1 MRPVNVRIV
10 AEYICSLE
18 QLSLHTKP
26 TTHEMSSTEP
36 RTDRTRAVWRVR
48 LGSALRTILAC
59 TIVGC
64 TTLYSPASVK
74 HFLRYPAFSY
84 VTTILIVSDA
94 TLGDALRGCWH
105 ALFANIQALL
115 PSMLCLWV
123 IGPARFTNELA
134 ALAVATNAFLVA
146 LPEST
151 HLMCKRI
158 AFGQIVIVYVGAA
171 INGAKAR
178 AITHPIHVASSTAL
192 GVLASL
198 LAMLLPYPHLAF
210 YELRKTC
217 QLYAENAFER
227 LNYFIDAISAQDNTT
242 ARDLISQAMSLSKA
256 GAKLLQSIKKNMD
269 VMQWERP
276 QTKLLKT
283 RYINLGEKLQ
293 HMELPIR
300 GMEMALNCS
309 TASCIGSMMD
319 EELREVLGSL
329 KVQIGQKF
337 ERARCSMPIDATITL
352 LETKEQFLDM
362 YLWKFRNISIT
373 QENLSAFFFLYSL
386 ELLLDDL
393 PIAQVPEC
401 ALEYTQNIDTEEY
414 IDSQNQAMGSF
425 NRTWSTLDIF
435 PTSQSLVFAFKCSL
449 SLGLAVLFGL
459 MYNKENGYWS
469 GLTIAISFVTGRQ
482 ATFTAA
488 NARAQGTAMGSVYG
502 ILCCYIFQRFED
514 LRFLAML
521 PWIIFTNFLMHSR
534 MYGQAG
540 GISAV
545 IGALSILGRTNYTS
559 PSEFAIAR
567 ISEAC
572 IGLICFLI
580 VEILL
585 NPARAAT
592 LAKTELSRTLG
603 ALQDWI
609 NSIVLCS
616 NQKNMPAST
625 LQALREKQNKLKTH
639 FNDLKKFISEA
650 GLEPNFWFLP
660 FHGPCYGKLLESLS
674 KMLDLTSFVTYKIE
688 FLSQVLK
695 RFALDLNE
703 LQERMNDDLEL
714 FKERVG
720 SSLKHLEKATS
731 IKSLAALEKELQKKV
746 MSQDIELGN
755 SPNVNAFRLFGT
767 DEEEVENI
775 MSSFLRHLN
784 EEADKIYAKA
794 IEEKLKSQIV
804 LCLTGL
810 SFCIGC
816 LIRETMEIEKEVKEL
831 VKWENPKNHVN

>member
-1 MRPVNVRIV
+1 
-10 AEYICSLE
+10 
-18 QLSLHTKP
+18 
-26 TTHEMSSTEP
+26 MSSTEP
-36 RTDRTRAVWRVR
+36 RTGRTRAVWRVR

-105 ALFANIQALL
+105 ALFATIQALL

-134 ALAVATNAFLVA
+134 ALAAATNAFLVA

-158 AFGQIVIVYVGAA
+158 ASGQIVIVYVGAA

-256 GAKLLQSIKKNMD
+256 GNKLLQSIKKYMD
-269 VMQWERP
+269 VLRWERP
-276 QTKLLKT
+276 QTKFLKT

-337 ERARCSMPIDATITL
+337 ERAKCSMPIDATITL

-362 YLWKFRNISIT
+362 YLGKFRNISIT

-482 ATFTAA
+482 ATFTVA

-545 IGALSILGRTNYTS
+545 IAALSILGRTNYTS

-639 FNDLKKFISEA
+639 FNDLEKFISEA
-650 GLEPNFWFLP
+650 GLEPDFWFLP

-688 FLSQVLK
+688 FLSQVSR
-695 RFALDLNE
+695 RFALDFNE

-755 SPNVNAFRLFGT
+755 SPNVNAFQLFGT
-767 DEEEVENI
+767 DEEEVKNI

-816 LIRETMEIEKEVKEL
+816 LIRETMEIKKEVKEL
-831 VKWENPKNHVN
+831 VKWENPTNHVNLNEISCKVNALHT

>member
-1 MRPVNVRIV
+1 
-10 AEYICSLE
+10 
-18 QLSLHTKP
+18 
-26 TTHEMSSTEP
+26 
-36 RTDRTRAVWRVR
+36 
-48 LGSALRTILAC
+48 
-59 TIVGC
+59 
-64 TTLYSPASVK
+64 
-74 HFLRYPAFSY
+74 
-84 VTTILIVSDA
+84 
-94 TLGDALRGCWH
+94 
-105 ALFANIQALL
+105 
-115 PSMLCLWV
+115 
-123 IGPARFTNELA
+123 
-134 ALAVATNAFLVA
+134 
-146 LPEST
+146 
-151 HLMCKRI
+151 
-158 AFGQIVIVYVGAA
+158 
-171 INGAKAR
+171 
-178 AITHPIHVASSTAL
+178 
-192 GVLASL
+192 
-198 LAMLLPYPHLAF
+198 
-210 YELRKTC
+210 
-217 QLYAENAFER
+217 
-227 LNYFIDAISAQDNTT
+227 
-242 ARDLISQAMSLSKA
+242 
-256 GAKLLQSIKKNMD
+256 
-269 VMQWERP
+269 MQWERP
-276 QTKLLKT
+276 QTKFLKT
-283 RYINLGEKLQ
+283 RYINPGEKLQ

-309 TASCIGSMMD
+309 TASSCIGSMMD
-319 EELREVLGSL
+319 EELREVLRSL

-337 ERARCSMPIDATITL
+337 ERAKGSMPFDATITL
-352 LETKEQFLDM
+352 LETKEQFLDV

-393 PIAQVPEC
+393 PIAQVPEF

-414 IDSQNQAMGSF
+414 SDSQNQAMGSF

-459 MYNKENGYWS
+459 MYNKENGYCS

-482 ATFTAA
+482 ATFTVA

-609 NSIVLCS
+609 NTIVLCS

-639 FNDLKKFISEA
+639 FNDLEKFLSEA

-674 KMLDLTSFVTYKIE
+674 KMLDLTSFVTYKIA
-688 FLSQVLK
+688 FLSQVSK
-695 RFALDLNE
+695 IFALDFNE
-703 LQERMNDDLEL
+703 LQERMNEDLEL
-714 FKERVG
+714 FKGRVG

-731 IKSLAALEKELQKKV
+731 IMSLAALEKELPKKV
-746 MSQDIELGN
+746 MSQDTELGN

-794 IEEKLKSQIV
+794 IEEKLKSKIV

-831 VKWENPKNHVN
+831 VKWENPTNHVNLNEISCKVNALHT

>member
-1 MRPVNVRIV
+1 
-10 AEYICSLE
+10 
-18 QLSLHTKP
+18 
-26 TTHEMSSTEP
+26 
-36 RTDRTRAVWRVR
+36 
-48 LGSALRTILAC
+48 
-59 TIVGC
+59 
-64 TTLYSPASVK
+64 
-74 HFLRYPAFSY
+74 
-84 VTTILIVSDA
+84 
-94 TLGDALRGCWH
+94 
-105 ALFANIQALL
+105 
-115 PSMLCLWV
+115 
-123 IGPARFTNELA
+123 
-134 ALAVATNAFLVA
+134 
-146 LPEST
+146 
-151 HLMCKRI
+151 
-158 AFGQIVIVYVGAA
+158 
-171 INGAKAR
+171 
-178 AITHPIHVASSTAL
+178 
-192 GVLASL
+192 
-198 LAMLLPYPHLAF
+198 
-210 YELRKTC
+210 
-217 QLYAENAFER
+217 
-227 LNYFIDAISAQDNTT
+227 
-242 ARDLISQAMSLSKA
+242 
-256 GAKLLQSIKKNMD
+256 
-269 VMQWERP
+269 
-276 QTKLLKT
+276 
-283 RYINLGEKLQ
+283 
-293 HMELPIR
+293 MELPIR

-831 VKWENPKNHVN
+831 VKWENPKNHVWEEALKQARVDASSNLWKAESIFYPAAIREVSSTNSVATDDQPEEEVTPLEDSQASGSASKAPKEGELQEVAARSQHTDPEAPKEVSEPVVGIQVPSTEEPTTLAQPPQAIPLAVVPQSTGAGPVQPPPEGTILPGIEAESVPSSQDVTDKKTEK

>member
-1 MRPVNVRIV
+1 
-10 AEYICSLE
+10 
-18 QLSLHTKP
+18 
-26 TTHEMSSTEP
+26 MSSTEP
-36 RTDRTRAVWRVR
+36 RTGRTRAVWRVR
-48 LGSALRTILAC
+48 LGSTLRTILAC

-84 VTTILIVSDA
+84 ATTILIVSDA
-94 TLGDALRGCWH
+94 TLGDAVRGCWH
-105 ALFANIQALL
+105 ALFATIQALL

-158 AFGQIVIVYVGAA
+158 AFGQVVIVYVGAA
-171 INGAKAR
+171 INGAEAG

-210 YELRKTC
+210 HVLQKTC

-276 QTKLLKT
+276 QTKFLKT

-309 TASCIGSMMD
+309 TASCTGSMMD

-337 ERARCSMPIDATITL
+337 ERAKCSMRFDATITL
-352 LETKEQFLDM
+352 SETKEQFLDM
-362 YLWKFRNISIT
+362 YLWKFRNISVT
-373 QENLSAFFFLYSL
+373 QENLPAFFFLYSL

-393 PIAQVPEC
+393 PIAQVPKC

-425 NRTWSTLDIF
+425 NRTWRTLDIF

-482 ATFTAA
+482 ATFTVA

-521 PWIIFTNFLMHSR
+521 PLIIFANFLMHSR

-545 IGALSILGRTNYTS
+545 IGALLILGRTNYTS

-639 FNDLKKFISEA
+639 FNDLEKFISEA

-688 FLSQVLK
+688 FLSQVSK
-695 RFALDLNE
+695 RFALDFNE
-703 LQERMNDDLEL
+703 LKEHMNDDLEL

-720 SSLKHLEKATS
+720 SSLKQLEKATS
-731 IKSLAALEKELQKKV
+731 VKSLAALEKELQKTV
-746 MSQDIELGN
+746 MSQDIQLGN
-755 SPNVNAFRLFGT
+755 SPNVNAFRLFGI

-831 VKWENPKNHVN
+831 VKWENPTNHVNLNEISCKVNALHA

>member
-1 MRPVNVRIV
+1 
-10 AEYICSLE
+10 
-18 QLSLHTKP
+18 
-26 TTHEMSSTEP
+26 
-36 RTDRTRAVWRVR
+36 
-48 LGSALRTILAC
+48 
-59 TIVGC
+59 
-64 TTLYSPASVK
+64 
-74 HFLRYPAFSY
+74 
-84 VTTILIVSDA
+84 
-94 TLGDALRGCWH
+94 
-105 ALFANIQALL
+105 
-115 PSMLCLWV
+115 
-123 IGPARFTNELA
+123 
-134 ALAVATNAFLVA
+134 
-146 LPEST
+146 
-151 HLMCKRI
+151 
-158 AFGQIVIVYVGAA
+158 
-171 INGAKAR
+171 
-178 AITHPIHVASSTAL
+178 
-192 GVLASL
+192 
-198 LAMLLPYPHLAF
+198 
-210 YELRKTC
+210 
-217 QLYAENAFER
+217 
-227 LNYFIDAISAQDNTT
+227 
-242 ARDLISQAMSLSKA
+242 
-256 GAKLLQSIKKNMD
+256 
-269 VMQWERP
+269 
-276 QTKLLKT
+276 
-283 RYINLGEKLQ
+283 
-293 HMELPIR
+293 MELPIR

-337 ERARCSMPIDATITL
+337 ERAKCSMPIDATITL

-362 YLWKFRNISIT
+362 YLGKFRNISIT

-482 ATFTAA
+482 ATFTVA

-545 IGALSILGRTNYTS
+545 IAALSILGRTNYTS

-639 FNDLKKFISEA
+639 FNDLEKFISEA
-650 GLEPNFWFLP
+650 GLEPDFWFLP

-688 FLSQVLK
+688 FLSQVSR
-695 RFALDLNE
+695 RFALDFNE

-755 SPNVNAFRLFGT
+755 SPNVNAFQLFGT
-767 DEEEVENI
+767 DEEEVKNI

-816 LIRETMEIEKEVKEL
+816 LIRETMEIKKEVKEL
-831 VKWENPKNHVN
+831 VKWENPTNHVNLNEISCKVNALHT

>member
-1 MRPVNVRIV
+1 
-10 AEYICSLE
+10 
-18 QLSLHTKP
+18 
-26 TTHEMSSTEP
+26 
-36 RTDRTRAVWRVR
+36 
-48 LGSALRTILAC
+48 
-59 TIVGC
+59 
-64 TTLYSPASVK
+64 
-74 HFLRYPAFSY
+74 
-84 VTTILIVSDA
+84 
-94 TLGDALRGCWH
+94 
-105 ALFANIQALL
+105 
-115 PSMLCLWV
+115 
-123 IGPARFTNELA
+123 
-134 ALAVATNAFLVA
+134 
-146 LPEST
+146 
-151 HLMCKRI
+151 
-158 AFGQIVIVYVGAA
+158 
-171 INGAKAR
+171 
-178 AITHPIHVASSTAL
+178 
-192 GVLASL
+192 
-198 LAMLLPYPHLAF
+198 
-210 YELRKTC
+210 
-217 QLYAENAFER
+217 
-227 LNYFIDAISAQDNTT
+227 
-242 ARDLISQAMSLSKA
+242 
-256 GAKLLQSIKKNMD
+256 
-269 VMQWERP
+269 MQWERP
-276 QTKLLKT
+276 QTKFLKT
-283 RYINLGEKLQ
+283 RYINPGEKLQ

-309 TASCIGSMMD
+309 TASSCIGSMMD
-319 EELREVLGSL
+319 EELREVLRSL

-337 ERARCSMPIDATITL
+337 ERAKCSMPFDATITL
-352 LETKEQFLDM
+352 LETKEQFLDV

-373 QENLSAFFFLYSL
+373 QENLSAYFFLYSL

-393 PIAQVPEC
+393 PIAQVPEF

-414 IDSQNQAMGSF
+414 SDSQNQAMGSF

-459 MYNKENGYWS
+459 MYNKENGYCS

-482 ATFTAA
+482 ATFTVA

-609 NSIVLCS
+609 NTIVLCS

-625 LQALREKQNKLKTH
+625 LQALREKQNKLKNH
-639 FNDLKKFISEA
+639 FNDLEKFISEA

-688 FLSQVLK
+688 FLSQVSK
-695 RFALDLNE
+695 IFALDFNE
-703 LQERMNDDLEL
+703 LQERMNEDLEL
-714 FKERVG
+714 FKGRVG

-731 IKSLAALEKELQKKV
+731 IMSLAALEKELPKKV
-746 MSQDIELGN
+746 MSQDTELGN

-794 IEEKLKSQIV
+794 IEEKLKSKIV

-831 VKWENPKNHVN
+831 VKWENPTNHVNLNEISCKVNALHT

>member
-1 MRPVNVRIV
+1 
-10 AEYICSLE
+10 
-18 QLSLHTKP
+18 
-26 TTHEMSSTEP
+26 
-36 RTDRTRAVWRVR
+36 
-48 LGSALRTILAC
+48 
-59 TIVGC
+59 
-64 TTLYSPASVK
+64 
-74 HFLRYPAFSY
+74 
-84 VTTILIVSDA
+84 
-94 TLGDALRGCWH
+94 
-105 ALFANIQALL
+105 
-115 PSMLCLWV
+115 
-123 IGPARFTNELA
+123 
-134 ALAVATNAFLVA
+134 
-146 LPEST
+146 
-151 HLMCKRI
+151 
-158 AFGQIVIVYVGAA
+158 
-171 INGAKAR
+171 
-178 AITHPIHVASSTAL
+178 
-192 GVLASL
+192 
-198 LAMLLPYPHLAF
+198 
-210 YELRKTC
+210 
-217 QLYAENAFER
+217 
-227 LNYFIDAISAQDNTT
+227 
-242 ARDLISQAMSLSKA
+242 
-256 GAKLLQSIKKNMD
+256 
-269 VMQWERP
+269 MQWERP
-276 QTKLLKT
+276 QTKFLKT
-283 RYINLGEKLQ
+283 RYINPGEKLQ

-300 GMEMALNCS
+300 GMGMALNCS
-309 TASCIGSMMD
+309 TASSCIGSMMD
-319 EELREVLGSL
+319 EELREVLRSL

-337 ERARCSMPIDATITL
+337 ERAKCSMPFDATITL
-352 LETKEQFLDM
+352 LETKEQFLDV

-373 QENLSAFFFLYSL
+373 QENLSAYFFLYSL

-393 PIAQVPEC
+393 PIAQVPEF

-414 IDSQNQAMGSF
+414 SDSQNQAMGSF

-459 MYNKENGYWS
+459 MYNKENGYCS

-482 ATFTAA
+482 ATFTVA

-609 NSIVLCS
+609 NTIVLCS

-639 FNDLKKFISEA
+639 FNDLEKFISEA

-674 KMLDLTSFVTYKIE
+674 KMLDLTSFVTYKIA
-688 FLSQVLK
+688 FLSQVSK
-695 RFALDLNE
+695 IFALDFNE
-703 LQERMNDDLEL
+703 LQERMNEDLEL
-714 FKERVG
+714 FKGRVG

-731 IKSLAALEKELQKKV
+731 IMSLAALEKELPKKV
-746 MSQDIELGN
+746 MSQDTELGN

-794 IEEKLKSQIV
+794 IEEKLKSKIV

-831 VKWENPKNHVN
+831 VKWENPTNHVNLNEISCKVNALHT

>member
-1 MRPVNVRIV
+1 
-10 AEYICSLE
+10 
-18 QLSLHTKP
+18 
-26 TTHEMSSTEP
+26 MSSTEP
-36 RTDRTRAVWRVR
+36 RTGRTRAVWRVR

-84 VTTILIVSDA
+84 ATTILIVSDA
-94 TLGDALRGCWH
+94 TLGDALRGCLH
-105 ALFANIQALL
+105 AMFATIQALL

-146 LPEST
+146 LPDST
-151 HLMCKRI
+151 QLMCKRI

-171 INGAKAR
+171 IDGAKDR

-210 YELRKTC
+210 YELQKTC

-227 LNYFIDAISAQDNTT
+227 LEYFINAISAQDNTT

-276 QTKLLKT
+276 PTIFSKT
-283 RYINLGEKLQ
+283 RYINPGEKLL

-309 TASCIGSMMD
+309 TASSCIGSMID
-319 EELREVLGSL
+319 EELREFLRSM

-337 ERARCSMPIDATITL
+337 VRAKCSMPFDATMTL

-386 ELLLDDL
+386 KLLDDS
-393 PIAQVPEC
+393 PIAQDPQC
-401 ALEYTQNIDTEEY
+401 ALEYTQNIDTEESS
-414 IDSQNQAMGSF
+414 DSQNQAMGSF

-469 GLTIAISFVTGRQ
+469 GLTIAISFVTGQQ
-482 ATFTAA
+482 ATFTVA

-545 IGALSILGRTNYTS
+545 IGALLILGRTNYTS

-592 LAKTELSRTLG
+592 LAKTELSKTLG

-639 FNDLKKFISEA
+639 FNDLEKFISEA

-674 KMLDLTSFVTYKIE
+674 KMLDLISFVTYKIE
-688 FLSQVLK
+688 FLSQVSK
-695 RFALDLNE
+695 RFALDFNE
-703 LQERMNDDLEL
+703 LHEHMNDDLEL

-720 SSLKHLEKATS
+720 SSLKHLEKVTS

-746 MSQDIELGN
+746 MFQDIELGN

-767 DEEEVENI
+767 NEEEVENI

-831 VKWENPKNHVN
+831 VKWENPTNHVNLNEISCKVNTLHT

>member
-1 MRPVNVRIV
+1 
-10 AEYICSLE
+10 
-18 QLSLHTKP
+18 
-26 TTHEMSSTEP
+26 MSSTEP
-36 RTDRTRAVWRVR
+36 RTGRTRAVWRVR
-48 LGSALRTILAC
+48 LGSTLRTILAC

-84 VTTILIVSDA
+84 ATTILIVSDA
-94 TLGDALRGCWH
+94 TLGDAVRGCWH
-105 ALFANIQALL
+105 ALFATIQALL

-158 AFGQIVIVYVGAA
+158 AFGQVVIVYVGAA
-171 INGAKAR
+171 INGAEAG

-210 YELRKTC
+210 HV
-217 QLYAENAFER
+217 R

-256 GAKLLQSIKKNMD
+256 GAKLLQSIKKNMRLNYFID
-269 VMQWERP
+269 AISAQDNTTARDLISQAMSLSKAGA
-276 QTKLLKT
+276 KLLQK
-283 RYINLGEKLQ
+283 KLQ

-309 TASCIGSMMD
+309 TASCTGSMMD

-337 ERARCSMPIDATITL
+337 ERAKCSMRFDATITL
-352 LETKEQFLDM
+352 SETKEQFLDM
-362 YLWKFRNISIT
+362 YLWKFRNISVT
-373 QENLSAFFFLYSL
+373 QENLPAFFFLYSL

-393 PIAQVPEC
+393 PIAQVPKC

-425 NRTWSTLDIF
+425 NRTWRTLDIF

-482 ATFTAA
+482 ATFTVA

-521 PWIIFTNFLMHSR
+521 PLIIFANFLMHSR

-545 IGALSILGRTNYTS
+545 IGALLILGRTNYTS

-639 FNDLKKFISEA
+639 FNDLEKFISEA

-688 FLSQVLK
+688 FLSQVSK
-695 RFALDLNE
+695 RFALDFNE
-703 LQERMNDDLEL
+703 LKEHMNDDLEL

-720 SSLKHLEKATS
+720 SSLKQLEKATS
-731 IKSLAALEKELQKKV
+731 VKSLAALEKELQKTV
-746 MSQDIELGN
+746 MSQDIQLGN
-755 SPNVNAFRLFGT
+755 SPNVNAFRLFGI

-831 VKWENPKNHVN
+831 VKWENPTNHVNLNEISCKVNALHA

>member
-1 MRPVNVRIV
+1 
-10 AEYICSLE
+10 
-18 QLSLHTKP
+18 
-26 TTHEMSSTEP
+26 MSSTEP

-84 VTTILIVSDA
+84 VTTVLIVSDA

-105 ALFANIQALL
+105 ALFATIQALL

-256 GAKLLQSIKKNMD
+256 GAKLLQCIKKNMD

-276 QTKLLKT
+276 QTKFLKT

-337 ERARCSMPIDATITL
+337 ERAKCSMPFDATITL

-393 PIAQVPEC
+393 PIARVPEC
-401 ALEYTQNIDTEEY
+401 ALEYTKNIDTEEY
-414 IDSQNQAMGSF
+414 SDSQNQAMGSF
-425 NRTWSTLDIF
+425 NRTCSTLDIF

-469 GLTIAISFVTGRQ
+469 GLTIATSFVTGRQ
-482 ATFTAA
+482 ATFTVA

-502 ILCCYIFQRFED
+502 ILCCYIFQTFED

-545 IGALSILGRTNYTS
+545 IGALLILGRNNYTS

-567 ISEAC
+567 ISEVC

-639 FNDLKKFISEA
+639 FNDLEKFISEA
-650 GLEPNFWFLP
+650 GLEPNFCFLP

-674 KMLDLTSFVTYKIE
+674 KMLDLTSFVTNKLE
-688 FLSQVLK
+688 FLSQASK
-695 RFALDLNE
+695 RFALDFNE
-703 LQERMNDDLEL
+703 LQDRMNDDLEL

-755 SPNVNAFRLFGT
+755 SSNVNAFRLFGT
-767 DEEEVENI
+767 DEEEVEKV

-831 VKWENPKNHVN
+831 VKWENPTNRVNLSEISCKVNALYT